1 MTDSPHTQSGTSMAG
16 LDTRLR
22 SSAARG
28 IRTGGQGAYTTSL
41 IYHVR
46 WYPAATTSPRCLHVF
61 IRRGAQHGRAVVPST
76 LHRVARRGAWGNNLH
91 NISIEQARRSILVTC
106 RGRLDLFAN
115 SAVLRPKKQFV
126 HMESSRKQNLPPP
139 SAGSVPGWPPPRTVF
154 AQPRG
159 QESGPVGPGLS
170 SVVHLSNLRHVVY
183 RDAVKKACACS
194 VFRLVAATVKLNLV
208 PGHHSPL
215 TLSNQRYASIT
226 SGDHRSQGG
235 KLQVLQ
241 HSTSGE

>member
-1 MTDSPHTQSGTSMAG
+1 MTDSTHTESGTSMVG
-16 LDTRLR
+16 LDTGLPPAA
-22 SSAARG
+22 SAPVGKAP
-28 IRTGGQGAYTTSL
+28 TSL

-46 WYPAATTSPRCLHVF
+46 WYPAATTSPRCLHVL

-76 LHRVARRGAWGNNLH
+76 LHCVARRGAWGNSLH
-91 NISIEQARRSILVTC
+91 IISIEQPRRSILVTC
-106 RGRLDLFAN
+106 RGRLDPFAN
-115 SAVLRPKKQFV
+115 SAVLQPKKQFV

-139 SAGSVPGWPPPRTVF
+139 SAGSVPGWPPPRAPPRAVF

-170 SVVHLSNLRHVVY
+170 SVVHLQRCCQEGM
-183 RDAVKKACACS
+183 RRQCIPACCRNGKVEPCS
-194 VFRLVAATVKLNLV
+194 W
-208 PGHHSPL
+208 PSQSID
-215 TLSNQRYASIT
+215 LSNQRYASIT
-226 SGDHRSQGG
+226 SGGHRSQGG